1 MNSEYSNVLD
11 YGIGDSVTFI
21 SKRTNTRAKQR
32 IVKIV
37 EYPEQAEKNK
47 IELSNTTKTFA
58 EVQKTETEIAKQEAV
73 SIAKS
78 SAKAMIE
85 EYLSS

>member
-1 MNSEYSNVLD
+1 MLNIRN
-11 YGIGDSVTFI
+11 
-21 SKRTNTRAKQR
+21 RQR
-32 IVKIV
+32 
-37 EYPEQAEKNK
+37 KNK
-47 IELSNTTKTFA
+47 VELSNTTKSFA